1 MISVSRIS
9 LPSSCSPPEKIEDPS
24 FLNDHHCRLR
34 IEMKLKNRSHALLL
48 PAIAFGL
55 AFLLNPFRIAFTH
68 AVLLEATPAADSTVA
83 GPDVAVKLR
92 FNVRIDRDRSRLTL
106 ALPDGKTTALK
117 LTDEGSPATL
127 SARATGLGPGA
138 YHLRWQVLAADGH
151 ITRGDIPFRVSDSKG

>member
-1 MISVSRIS
+1 
-9 LPSSCSPPEKIEDPS
+9 
-24 FLNDHHCRLR
+24 
-34 IEMKLKNRSHALLL
+34 MKLKTRRNAILVQ
-48 PAIAFGL
+48 AIALGL
-55 AFLLNPFRIAFTH
+55 AFLINPLHLAHAH
-68 AVLLEATPAADSTVA
+68 AVLLEATPAADSAIA

-117 LTDEGSPATL
+117 ITDEGSPDTL
-127 SARATGLGPGA
+127 SARVTGLGPGA